1 VLLFR
6 HIKNYKGRKEVYLFC
21 SVISKIIRVG
31 KKETVYHCLLIHDM
45 NIYIKPVKIYGKT
58 TGIKRE

>member
-1 VLLFR
+1 MLNG
-6 HIKNYKGRKEVYLFC
+6 HY
-21 SVISKIIRVG
+21 
-31 KKETVYHCLLIHDM
+31 LLIHDM